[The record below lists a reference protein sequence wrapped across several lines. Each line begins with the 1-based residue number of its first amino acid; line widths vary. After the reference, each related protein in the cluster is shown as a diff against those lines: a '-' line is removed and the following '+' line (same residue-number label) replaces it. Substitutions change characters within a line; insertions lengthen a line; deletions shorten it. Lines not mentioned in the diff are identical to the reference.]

1 MEYVKTNNWNYKIT
15 SGNTYKWDNL
25 FVITET
31 LFDGIREDEI
41 LALRQ

>member
-1 MEYVKTNNWNYKIT
+1 MSKLIIGTIKSPLEIPIN
-15 SGNTYKWDNL
+15 GDNL